1 MRITIALLALAFAT
15 PSLATSRYRTD
26 EIVSESGGVVSMPA
40 GVSVPATG
48 TFTSAGINVLSGAT
62 TISGAMTL
70 SGAITPSGGI
80 TVPTAAVGDLRASQA
95 DLTLTAGTNVAAV
108 VTPVSLEFY
117 RVGNSICA
125 YGQVSI
131 DPTSSATAST
141 FVLTTPVVR
150 ASNFSG
156 TSGATGTA
164 GILGGAMGSCLATN
178 GAKTVTCNYISGGTA
193 VELVPVTFCYAA
205 TGH

>member
-1 MRITIALLALAFAT
+1 MRFITLLLALAFAT
-15 PSLATSRYRTD
+15 PSFATSRYKTD
-26 EIVSESGGVVSMPA
+26 EIVSEAGGPVSAPA
-40 GVSVPATG
+40 GISVPSTG
-48 TFTSAGINVLSGAT
+48 TFVSAGVNTLSGAT
-62 TISGAMTL
+62 TVSGAL
-70 SGAITPSGGI
+70 TPSGGI
-80 TVPTAAVGDLRASQA
+80 TVPTTAVGDLRASQA

-108 VTPVSLEFY
+108 VTPVSFEFY

-131 DPTSSATAST
+131 DPTSGATAST

-156 TSGATGTA
+156 TSGASGMA
-164 GILGGAMGSCLATN
+164 GILGAAVGSCLANN
-178 GAKTVTCNYISGGTA
+178 GAKTVTCNYVSGGTA